1 MTNCKFNSIIY
12 YKGKFVTNKNPYLKI
27 SKIYL
32 ALQRVQEKEVINLKK
47 TPILI
52 PGLVVS
58 IFLLFGQTRAADV
71 TPPLITNVYVLP
83 NPFSPNGDGRAD
95 ITQIN
100 FSVSELTYITMNV
113 AGFILVDSTLYS
125 TGANSYSWGGSGL
138 ADGTYEINIF
148 GCDTAGN
155 SSDTITALVTID
167 VIPPNIIS
175 LAATPNPFSPDNNGI
190 NDYCRIEFD
199 VTHTHPP
206 DFDEYFIP
214 NKIGRI
220 SIWNDGTTHWTF
232 TPDNTP
238 VLPSFPVY
246 FTLFPNSMSSGL
258 SSITMHFLDWGS
270 QIVNAQVSTEPGY
283 YRVGDLTNK
292 MDTVSFWV
300 DDIPA
305 GESAEIDLYAFTGN
319 AVIEIYDST
328 GTLVH
333 HMDFWEVFKGNGDY
347 FTLWG
352 PGPIPDGL
360 YNVKIIVEDEA
371 YNIDVAT
378 MDVIANS
385 IPTTVYDVYTELPII
400 SPENQDN
407 RYDITY
413 IHYTLSEPV
422 ITSIKVFNSPTEFGS
437 THLVRTLVD
446 GEQQSGG
453 PHAVLFDG
461 RNDAGKFLASGCDST
476 YYVVIKVIDPL
487 TGDADL
493 KITTM
498 EIDNESPGS
507 PVLDPLPSPTND
519 PTAVLTG
526 TAELGD
532 SVKIFLNSILQGGL
546 RADSITGRF
555 SFTLHHE
562 EGQNSI
568 YAISYDN
575 VINTSDTS
583 NILYVLCDIHAPE
596 LVEVYPQDSSFV
608 SDTLSFVF
616 VRIHDILSGIDLS
629 RSTIVVKKY
638 GQTIPGTSRVAP
650 PDTIYYEL
658 ADPLTLGDEATYAI
672 YITAFD
678 SVNNMLTDSTH
689 FIFDA
694 EPLIVYTYP
703 EEGDTISE
711 PLSSVSAIIKDQTHT
726 GLISNSVCLLK
737 DIMDTVPG
745 MLHTTDDSIFTWV
758 LTNPLAKDGSDNG
771 EYIVSVNAENG
782 AGYSVNVKNHFHY
795 MYDIVPPFMP
805 ILPPM
810 VPAETCEDTITIKG
824 KTEPGSLVKLF
835 LNYWLKDSTYSGT
848 DSIFQFPEIKL
859 IFGEMNYFG
868 IVAVDSFDNTS
879 DTLKFTIMASIPA
892 FAVSLPKPF
901 NEDNYELLI
910 SIPEDGEVITQIYD
924 LMSGLVWDESH
935 TLRKGWH
942 EPIYWYGLKNND
954 GRQVNNGIYVIIV
967 TAKYNS
973 GRIDKLKKLIAVVR

>member
-1 MTNCKFNSIIY
+1 MTNN
-12 YKGKFVTNKNPYLKI
+12 NPYLKI

-32 ALQRVQEKEVINLKK
+32 ALQRVQEIEVINLLK
-47 TPILI
+47 TSKLI
-52 PGLVVS
+52 PGLIVS
-58 IFLLFGQTRAADV
+58 VFLLFGQARAADV
-71 TPPLITNVYVLP
+71 TPPLITNVYVSP
-83 NPFSPNGDGRAD
+83 NPFSPNGDERAD
-95 ITQIN
+95 VAEIY
-100 FSVSELTYITMNV
+100 FAVSEPTYITMNV
-113 AGFILVDSTLYS
+113 AGFMLLDSIFCPAGT
-125 TGANSYSWGGSGL
+125 NSYSWGGSGL
-138 ADGTYEINIF
+138 VDGTYGINIS

-155 SSDTITALVTID
+155 SSDTITVLATID

-175 LAATPNPFSPDNNGI
+175 LGATPNPFSPDNNGI

-246 FTLFPNSMSSGL
+246 FTLFPNSMSSDL

-270 QIVNAQVSTEPGY
+270 QIVDAQVSTKPGY

-300 DDIPA
+300 DSIPA
-305 GESAEIDLYAFTGN
+305 GESAEIDLYASTGN

-333 HMDFWEVFKGNGDY
+333 HVDFWEIFKGNGDY

-371 YNIDVAT
+371 YSIDVET

-422 ITSIKVFNSPTEFGS
+422 ITSIKVFNSPTEFDS

-453 PHAVLFDG
+453 SHAILFDG
-461 RNDAGKFLASGCDST
+461 KNDAGEFISSGCDST
-476 YYVVIKVIDPL
+476 YYVAIKVIDPI
-487 TGDADL
+487 TGDADF
-493 KITTM
+493 KITTI
-498 EIDNESPGS
+498 EIDNEAPD
-507 PVLDPLPSPTND
+507 PPLLDLLPSPTND
-519 PTAVLTG
+519 STAVLTG
-526 TAELGD
+526 TAEPGD
-532 SVKIFLNSILQGGL
+532 SVTIFLNSVLQEGV
-546 RADSITGRF
+546 RTDSITGGVF
-555 SFTLHHE
+555 SCVVYYE
-562 EGQNSI
+562 EGQNI
-568 YAISYDN
+568 IHAISYDEMLN
-575 VINTSDTS
+575 ASDTS
-583 NILYVLCDIHAPE
+583 NILFVLCDTRIPQ
-596 LVEVYPQDSSFV
+596 VISTYPQ
-608 SDTLSFVF
+608 SDE
-616 VRIHDILSGIDLS
+616 ILSPPIA
-629 RSTIVVKKY
+629 
-638 GQTIPGTSRVAP
+638 RVW
-650 PDTIYYEL
+650 IL
-658 ADPLTLGDEATYAI
+658 
-672 YITAFD
+672 
-678 SVNNMLTDSTH
+678 LTDSIIPGRMPSGINFAVSSIVLKDGGGDLISGNKLIHEDTLIWQLSNTLDIPGSYYIYSS
-689 FIFDA
+689 FRDFAGNQGSDSIPFYVF
-694 EPLIVYTYP
+694 ECPIIVYTYP

-711 PLSSVSAIIKDQTHT
+711 PLANVRAIIKDQTHT
-726 GLISNSVCLLK
+726 GLTNASVCLLK
-737 DIMDTVPG
+737 ATMDTVPG
-745 MLHTTDDSIFTWV
+745 ELEVTNDTMVTWV
-758 LTNPLAKDGSDNG
+758 LTDPLAEDGSDNG

-782 AGYSVNVKNHFHY
+782 IGYTIDVENHFY
-795 MYDIVPPFMP
+795 YEYDTVPPP
-805 ILPPM
+805 IPVLWPLL
-810 VPAETCEDTITIKG
+810 PAEICEDTISIKG
-824 KTEPGSLVKLF
+824 KAEPGSLVELF
-835 LNYWLKDSTYSGT
+835 LNYQLKDLTYSGT

-879 DTLKFTIMASIPA
+879 DTLKFTIMASISA

-935 TLRKGWH
+935 TFKKGLH
-942 EPIYWYGLKNND
+942 KPIYWYGLKNND
-954 GRQVNNGIYVIIV
+954 GRQVNNGIYVMIV
-967 TAKYNS
+967 TVKYNS